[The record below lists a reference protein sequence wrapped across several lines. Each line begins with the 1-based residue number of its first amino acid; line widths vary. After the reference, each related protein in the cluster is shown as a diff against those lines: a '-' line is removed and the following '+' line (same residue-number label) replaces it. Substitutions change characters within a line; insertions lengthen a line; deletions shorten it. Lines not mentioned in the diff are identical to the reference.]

1 MLVPKHLSWAA
12 RHELL
17 FHAGEG
23 RTRTKRLLRSSPPF
37 PKVVAHVYMSQFWAP
52 TKISTTKRHHYEL
65 LHSRW
70 RIPRI
75 DPLSRR
81 AQTASLLS
89 TNHHQV
95 GRSIVLRHP
104 RPVRNAGDHIS
115 NASDFDYKDETSR
128 QGQYHVLM
136 RPKDQVRQKIDPE

>member
-1 MLVPKHLSWAA
+1 MNYYSMRAKEEQGPNDYCA
-12 RHELL
+12 LL
-17 FHAGEG
+17 RRF
-23 RTRTKRLLRSSPPF
+23 RRLLHMYTCRSSGPLL
-37 PKVVAHVYMSQFWAP
+37 
-52 TKISTTKRHHYEL
+52 TKIPTAKRHHYEL